1 MKHFAHQPTKI
12 VAILA
17 LATLLAACGGGGSG
31 GGSSPGTPT
40 PVPTPTIVLDQG
52 FGQNGKVMIN
62 GLWSDFR
69 TGYIKGIAMQPDGK
83 VVAVT
88 TGWLNG
94 TDVGPGTYSG
104 PAVALLRFNAN
115 GSLDTTFGSNGVVET
130 DYAGDDVGLGVT
142 IQADGKILAVGT
154 NSRSPSNFI
163 VGRYNANGSLDTS
176 FNGSGKVETDI
187 ENRSNVAVIS
197 GSRDEAYAV
206 AVQPDG
212 KIVVAGTA
220 DNGTREF
227 AVVRYA
233 TNGSLDATFGTGG
246 VVTTPMGAGQASV
259 AGIKI
264 LSDGKIAVAGSASD
278 ATGKRNFA
286 LTRYNSDGSLDTT
299 FGRVLWA
306 GGEDSEL
313 FAFATLADGKV
324 VATGRVGNS
333 VVVSRFTSTGAVDSA
348 FGNNG
353 FTKTSIGSA
362 AAVGRALGLQADGK
376 ILVAGSASNGKNLDF
391 AMARYHADGRLDT
404 SFGTQGSGLVTMDAS
419 FDDYAE
425 AMLLQPDGKAVVAG
439 HAHVAPYGNGGA
451 PNPALIRVL
460 P

>member
-12 VAILA
+12 VASLA
-17 LATLLAACGGGGSG
+17 LVTLLAACGGGGG
-31 GGSSPGTPT
+31 GGSGSASGAPT
-40 PVPTPTIVLDQG
+40 PAPTPTIVLDQG

-62 GLWSDFR
+62 GLWTDTR
-69 TGYIKGIAMQPDGK
+69 TGYIKNIAMQPDGK
-83 VVAVT
+83 VIAVT
-88 TGWLNG
+88 TGWLGGANA
-94 TDVGPGTYSG
+94 GPS
-104 PAVALLRFNAN
+104 VALLRFNAN

-130 DYAGDDVGLGVT
+130 DYAADDVGLGVA

-154 NSRSPSNFI
+154 NSRAPANFI

-187 ENRSNVAVIS
+187 ETHSNGPVVS
-197 GSRDEAYAV
+197 GSRDVAYAV
-206 AVQPDG
+206 AVQADG
-212 KIVVAGTA
+212 KIVVAGTT

-233 TNGSLDATFGTGG
+233 ANGSLDASFGTGG
-246 VVTTPMGAGQASV
+246 VVTTTMGAGQADV
-259 AGIKI
+259 AGIRV
-264 LSDGKIAVAGSASD
+264 LADGKIAVAGSASD
-278 ATGKRNFA
+278 GLGKRNFA
-286 LTRYNSDGSLDTT
+286 LTRYNPDGSLDTT
-299 FGRVLWA
+299 FGRVLWTT

-313 FAFATLADGKV
+313 FAFDTLADGKV
-324 VATGRVGNS
+324 VATGRVGNR
-333 VVVSRFTSTGAVDSA
+333 VAVSRFTSTGAVDSA

-353 FTKTSIGSA
+353 FTLTSIGSA

-376 ILVAGSASNGKNLDF
+376 ILVAGSASNGQNLDF
-391 AMARYHADGRLDT
+391 AMARYLADGRLDT
-404 SFGTQGSGLVTMDAS
+404 GFGSQGSGLVTMDAS